1 MPIKTMYWVRSKQA
15 NEIGDFGR
23 HPIPAWF
30 EHLEDA
36 KNYRRQMNLR
46 RGAFHPGYF
55 IDEENGAPV
64 LVRGI
69 DADGYSVSQGVAKV
83 VRFPAR

>member
-1 MPIKTMYWVRSKQA
+1 MKTTYWVRSKQTT
-15 NEIGDFGR
+15 EIGDFGR
-23 HPIPAWF
+23 HRIPARF

-36 KNYRRQMNLR
+36 KIYRRQMNLR

-55 IDEENGAPV
+55 IDEENGAA
-64 LVRGI
+64 LLMRAI
-69 DADGYSVSQGVAKV
+69 DADGYLVLKSVAKV

>member
-1 MPIKTMYWVRSKQA
+1 VPIKTMYWVRSRQT

-23 HPIPAWF
+23 HPVPARF

-36 KNYRRQMNLR
+36 RDYRRQMNLR

-55 IDEENGAPV
+55 IEEENGAPV
-64 LVRGI
+64 LMRGI
-69 DADGYSVSQGVAKV
+69 DADGYTVSKGVARV
-83 VRFPAR
+83 VPLPTR